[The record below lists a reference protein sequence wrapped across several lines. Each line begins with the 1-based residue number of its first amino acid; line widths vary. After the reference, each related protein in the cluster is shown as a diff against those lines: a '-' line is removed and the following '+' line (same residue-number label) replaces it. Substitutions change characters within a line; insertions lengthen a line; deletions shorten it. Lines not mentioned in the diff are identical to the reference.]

1 MCLAGLTF
9 GIGLMDA
16 GSPTPGTFL
25 SSFGVCQFTNAN
37 SVTKLTIKA
46 NELQLACSDETHHT
60 SAGPPSWSASRGW
73 FVYVAKDMRV
83 WAYNGD
89 KDFWLLSAAPLESRS
104 TPIDR
109 LQEAP
114 PGVVLKR
121 LPKAVRS
128 LLPRPQQKDLNKHG
142 AAGELAAPV
151 FADAKGGRFLSDELW
166 DADSTLR
173 SMVRY

>member
-1 MCLAGLTF
+1 MKTTLMCLAGLTF

-16 GSPTPGTFL
+16 GCPIPGSFL

-60 SAGPPSWSASRGW
+60 SAGATSWSTSRGW
-73 FVYVAKDMRV
+73 FVYVAKDLRV

-89 KDFWLLSAAPLESRS
+89 KGFWLLSAAPLESRF

-109 LQEAP
+109 LQEVP

-121 LPKAVRS
+121 LPKAVRN
-128 LLPRPQQKDLNKHG
+128 LLPRPQQKDPKHG
-142 AAGELAAPV
+142 AANGSQP
-151 FADAKGGRFLSDELW
+151 FGSG
-166 DADSTLR
+166 
-173 SMVRY
+173 

>member
-1 MCLAGLTF
+1 MKTTLMCLAGLTF

-16 GSPTPGTFL
+16 GSPTPGSFL

-60 SAGPPSWSASRGW
+60 SASATSWSTSRGW

-83 WAYNGD
+83 WAYNGE
-89 KDFWLLSAAPLESRS
+89 KGFWLLSAAPLQSHS

-109 LQEAP
+109 LQESP
-114 PGVVLKR
+114 PSVVLKR
-121 LPKAVRS
+121 LPKAVRN
-128 LLPRPQQKDLNKHG
+128 LLARPQQKEPNKHG
-142 AAGELAAPV
+142 AANRSQPIRSETNRTASAA
-151 FADAKGGRFLSDELW
+151 GSDC
-166 DADSTLR
+166 
-173 SMVRY
+173 